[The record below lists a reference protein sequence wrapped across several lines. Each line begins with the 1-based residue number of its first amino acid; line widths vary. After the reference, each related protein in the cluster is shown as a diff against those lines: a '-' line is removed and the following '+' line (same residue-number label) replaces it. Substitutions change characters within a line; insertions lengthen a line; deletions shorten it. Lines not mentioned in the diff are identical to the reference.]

1 MIFRQVNFM
10 TLKEIV
16 FIETLSIL
24 TEEKVG
30 SLVDFIIKKYD
41 GSYGNMG
48 NRIEAVY
55 SMKNEKD
62 KRLYS
67 DDDRPIA
74 KKVFHQACIEKF
86 DQRAAKEKIKI
97 PRNEFIITLNNYL
110 SVFNADGKL
119 LPRASK

>member
-1 MIFRQVNFM
+1 M
-10 TLKEIV
+10 TLREIV
-16 FIETLSIL
+16 SCETMTIL
-24 TEEKVG
+24 TEEKVS

-55 SMKNEKD
+55 NLKNEKD

-67 DDDRPIA
+67 DDNRQIP
-74 KKVFHQACIEKF
+74 KRTFHQACIEKF

-110 SVFNADGKL
+110 SVFNVDGKL
-119 LPRASK
+119 LPRVSK